1 MKDVYSFEIL
11 KIVKCSLEHRVS
23 SISFLLQLKF
33 ISSLELVFILVFFL
47 VNRILSWISPS
58 LLSVEDDSLFWEFVD
73 RLCSEKNTV
82 QLISNKEMSSRI
94 LYLSINFFDRDSIF
108 FQSLIRWNLWMH
120 IDGLQPIAMG
130 HSSWLVHNNAI
141 NWAKHEPTR
150 PSKFCESYLVN
161 PTSEAQDNFSQ
172 VDLYIRSFSPYLL
185 LIRYWTLNIALLQIF
200 TCLNSDLVDPIWLK
214 HRSAFGE

>member
-33 ISSLELVFILVFFL
+33 FSSLELVFILVFFL

-73 RLCSEKNTV
+73 RLCSEKNTI

-150 PSKFCESYLVN
+150 PSKVILGQSH
-161 PTSEAQDNFSQ
+161 
-172 VDLYIRSFSPYLL
+172 IRSSRQFQSSGSLYKVFLSLFTVDTILNTEYSFATNFYL
-185 LIRYWTLNIALLQIF
+185 
-200 TCLNSDLVDPIWLK
+200 S
-214 HRSAFGE
+214 